1 MSIVIFTSFI
11 ALILTILESKKI
23 MLNGMKWGFVL
34 VTFLGCVH
42 YDYGNDYMS
51 YVDIYNEITRYPFD
65 FEDIFLD
72 YSFKEPGW
80 AFLCYLFEP
89 IGGFF
94 MMVAAL
100 NILQNLLVYRT
111 IKRYVE
117 KAWWPLSVFIYLF
130 STCLYLL
137 NFSMMRHGLVV
148 CVFLGIWQW
157 IEQRRWLRAIV
168 VIFLCITIHKS
179 ALILLPFAF
188 WRLLPMRNG
197 KVWILIYI
205 IIFAA
210 LWLSSNL
217 MGDMLSMLSAVEEF
231 DNYAET
237 YGKSGE
243 VMTFRLGY
251 LITLIP
257 FILGLMYMYTEES
270 DKDSSRK
277 SLVALGCVY
286 FLITPFASIIFLITR
301 VSYYFFAYQII
312 TMPIIYKSVRNVL
325 LRSVFL
331 MLYIFLMLNA
341 YWGFFKD
348 SVWIDSYSTFKT
360 IFSLLT

>member
-1 MSIVIFTSFI
+1 
-11 ALILTILESKKI
+11 
-23 MLNGMKWGFVL
+23 
-34 VTFLGCVH
+34 
-42 YDYGNDYMS
+42 
-51 YVDIYNEITRYPFD
+51 
-65 FEDIFLD
+65 
-72 YSFKEPGW
+72 
-80 AFLCYLFEP
+80 
-89 IGGFF
+89 
-94 MMVAAL
+94 
-100 NILQNLLVYRT
+100 
-111 IKRYVE
+111 
-117 KAWWPLSVFIYLF
+117 
-130 STCLYLL
+130 
-137 NFSMMRHGLVV
+137 MMRQGLVV

-197 KVWILIYI
+197 TVWILIYI